1 MSTYYNNLK
10 TLKNLILM
18 KTMFNLNF
26 KRTQKKKSLHCLYIY
41 IYIYRE
47 RERERERE
55 RGGVVWSFEFVNFK
69 LNFLYIFLNCFDVMM
84 SKIIYKKI
92 IF

>member
-1 MSTYYNNLK
+1 M
-10 TLKNLILM
+10 KNLILM
-18 KTMFNLNF
+18 KSMFNLNF
-26 KRTQKKKSLHCLYIY
+26 KRTQKKKL
-41 IYIYRE
+41 
-47 RERERERE
+47 RERE

-84 SKIIYKKI
+84 SKLIYKKI